1 MKLKIFVVILLTLVF
16 SRYSFAATWCK
27 AIYQFS
33 AEASDGNF
41 NKQLDLCK
49 NSDNIFISISSKY
62 LNSMQLLHAS
72 IANFCDLNRQVIK
85 TQSRKGDDSFH
96 SVACVF
102 KRHKLRKE
110 Q

>member
-1 MKLKIFVVILLTLVF
+1 MKLRLFIIILITFFLSKKST
-16 SRYSFAATWCK
+16 SATWCK
-27 AIYQFS
+27 AVYKFS

-49 NSDNIFISISSKY
+49 NSDNVFISISSKY
-62 LNSMQLLHAS
+62 LNSLQLLHAS

-85 TQSRKGDDSFH
+85 TQSKKNNVNFH

-102 KRHKLRKE
+102 KRHTLRKDK
-110 Q
+110 